1 MCKIDITKDNLY
13 IAKCMNVIKSKS
25 NLHHKLLHVKCRH
38 SDAFVY
44 ILSGSCKYRFPDGEE
59 FTANEGNIIYLA
71 HHSEYT
77 MYIYS
82 DTYSY
87 IFCDFEF
94 NETAPRKSA
103 VYTQL
108 NTDYA
113 ENLFVKLL
121 KSKDNFT
128 DAFSLLY
135 NIYGEVITTANKT
148 YISKSAKSKIAAA
161 KSHIDKSFTD
171 QALSVSLLAK
181 NASMSEVY
189 FRRLFKSEYKIS
201 PSQYITSVRL
211 KNAKNLMKYP
221 FLTLD
226 DCSLQSGF
234 SSVQYFCRTF
244 KKNTG
249 ITPSEYRRQLK

>member
-1 MCKIDITKDNLY
+1 MCKIDITKDKLH
-13 IAKCMNVIKSKS
+13 IIKSINVIKSKS

-44 ILSGSCKYRFPDGEE
+44 ITSGSCKYRFPDGEE
-59 FTANEGNIIYLA
+59 FTANEGDIIYLA
-71 HHSEYT
+71 HHAEYT
-77 MYIYS
+77 MYIYT

-121 KSKDNFT
+121 KSKDSFT
-128 DAFSLLY
+128 DVFSLLY
-135 NIYGEVITTANKT
+135 NIYGEVITIANKA
-148 YISKSAKSKIAAA
+148 YISKSAKNKISEA
-161 KSHIDKSFTD
+161 KSYIDANFAD
-171 QALSVSLLAK
+171 QSLGVSLLAK
-181 NASMSEVY
+181 RASMSEVY
-189 FRRLFKSEYKIS
+189 FRRLFKSEHQIS

-221 FLTLD
+221 FLTLE
-226 DCSLQSGF
+226 DCALQSGF
-234 SSVQYFCRTF
+234 SSVQYFCRVF
-244 KKNTG
+244 KANTS
-249 ITPSEYRRQLK
+249 ITPSKFRKQ